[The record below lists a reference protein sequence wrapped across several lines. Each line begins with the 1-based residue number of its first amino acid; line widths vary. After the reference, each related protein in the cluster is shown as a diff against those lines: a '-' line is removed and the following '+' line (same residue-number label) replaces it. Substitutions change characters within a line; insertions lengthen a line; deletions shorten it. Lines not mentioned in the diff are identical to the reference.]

1 MWQEPVAGLLT
12 AMDVAAV
19 YTVLPLRRKRL
30 LLAVWTGLLH
40 MAFPVAGFVAGGAA
54 ADLMAGLGVYLSA
67 LMLILL
73 GIHMMLSEEGADVKM
88 PPHLLAALLS
98 IDSFSVSVSFGMLQ
112 LDMVRF
118 ILSAGISAFVL
129 SCAALYVRGSVALLG
144 GRKLR
149 VAGGIGLVAMGIIP
163 LVG

>member
-12 AMDVAAV
+12 ALDVAAV
-19 YTVLPLRRKRL
+19 YAVLPLRRKRL

-54 ADLMAGLGVYLSA
+54 AELMAGLGVYLSA

-129 SCAALYVRGSVALLG
+129 SCATLYVRGSVALLG

-149 VAGGIGLVAMGIIP
+149 VAGGIGLAFMGIVP
-163 LVG
+163 LIS

>member
-54 ADLMAGLGVYLSA
+54 AELMSGLGVYLSA

-73 GIHMMLSEEGADVKM
+73 GIHMMLSEEGADLKM

-149 VAGGIGLVAMGIIP
+149 VAGGVGLVVMGIIP
-163 LVG
+163 LIG

>member
-12 AMDVAAV
+12 ALDVAAV

-54 ADLMAGLGVYLSA
+54 AELMAGLGVYLSA

-73 GIHMMLSEEGADVKM
+73 GTHMMLSEEGADVKM

-98 IDSFSVSVSFGMLQ
+98 IDSFSVSMSFGMLQ

-129 SCAALYVRGSVALLG
+129 SCAALYIRGSVSLLG

-149 VAGGIGLVAMGIIP
+149 VAGGIGLVIMGIIP
-163 LVG
+163 LIC